1 MQFFSIYQSL
11 IDIVLINCCLAFSQY
26 VVLRAGVFS
35 LASSGIASIG
45 AYAAAILT
53 VRHGMPGWV
62 GIAAGTFLGMTVAIV
77 LSIPLARLRGVF
89 QAIATISFMQIVLS
103 VTLYAESI
111 TGGAIG
117 IFGIPKLVSTGT
129 LTVVV
134 AGLIWL
140 LSSINGSSIGRAFDV
155 IREDETVA
163 VSLGVSIV
171 KYHTIAFAL
180 SGAIAGLS
188 GALLAY
194 NTRTIDPQQFGFGL
208 LVMALATVIL
218 GGRVS
223 VWGPVVGASLLTL
236 LPEFIRAFADQRLI
250 INGVLLMVVIVYLPN
265 GIVDTLKARWL
276 RLSQKKKEATP
287 VLASDQ
293 A

>member
-11 IDIVLINCCLAFSQY
+11 IDIGLINCCLAFSQY

-53 VRHGMPGWV
+53 VRHGMPAWF
-62 GIAAGTFLGMTVAIV
+62 GIAAGTFLGMMLAIV

-163 VSLGVSIV
+163 VSLGISIV

-194 NTRTIDPQQFGFGL
+194 NTRTIDPQQFGFSL

-276 RLSQKKKEATP
+276 RLSQKKKEAAP

>member
-1 MQFFSIYQSL
+1 MHYFLIYQSL

-53 VRHGMPGWV
+53 VRHGMPGWF
-62 GIAAGTFLGMTVAIV
+62 GIAAGTFLGTAAAVV

-103 VTLYAESI
+103 VTLYAENL

-117 IFGIPKLVSTGT
+117 IYGIPKLVSTGT
-129 LTVVV
+129 LVLIV

-250 INGVLLMVVIVYLPN
+250 INGVLLIVVIVYLPN
-265 GIVDTLKARWL
+265 GIVDTLKARWV
-276 RLSQKKKEATP
+276 RLSQKESEP
-287 VLASDQ
+287 FLASDQ
-293 A
+293 T